1 MNNFFKLSGPVRKP
15 SLLVS
20 LAPVALL
27 LGFFIAVIVFLG
39 ASAISDFSSIAL
51 LASSGL
57 ALILSLL
64 TRGLGRRGIR
74 LGMVRSARQ
83 IMPAVP
89 MLVCIAMVATTWM
102 LSGVVPTLIEYGLMI
117 LSPQFF
123 LVVTCVVCAIISVL
137 TGSSWS
143 TIATIGVAFM
153 GIGTILGF
161 STGWIAGAIIS
172 GAYFGDKV
180 SPLSDTTVVA
190 SSACGVDLFK
200 HIRYLMLTAMPAMII
215 ALLVYLIVGLNLN
228 PTSELST
235 GHIME
240 QLNNIFVISPWTL
253 IIPVLTIALILLRVP
268 TILVLFMSAMSG
280 MIGIYIFQPQLLAQ
294 LSSSAA
300 TFGEH
305 LRFIATTLWSGAEF
319 TTGNGMF
326 DELVSTSGITGMLS
340 TISLV
345 LSAMIFGSVMIGTGM
360 LATITTALTSR
371 LRGRFAIVGSTVAG
385 GLCLNSCTAD
395 QYLSIIIGGN
405 MFRNVYRRFGLEPR
419 LLSRTLEDSVSV
431 TSVLIPWNSCGVT
444 QSTVLGVA
452 TVVYFPF
459 CIFNYLSPLMSL
471 LMAFTGFR
479 IRQTSSAPIPSPVRV
494 PSL

>member
-1 MNNFFKLSGPVRKP
+1 MLKLNGPVRTP

-20 LAPVALL
+20 LIPIVLL
-27 LGFFIAVIVFLG
+27 LCFFIAVIVFLG
-39 ASAISDFSSIAL
+39 ANAIADFSQMAL
-51 LASSGL
+51 LVCSAVALGL
-57 ALILSLL
+57 SVA
-64 TRGLGRRGIR
+64 TGGLCRRGIR
-74 LGMVRSARQ
+74 LGLVRSARQ
-83 IMPAVP
+83 ILPAVP

-102 LSGVVPTLIEYGLMI
+102 LSGVVPTLIEYGLHV
-117 LSPQFF
+117 LRPEFF
-123 LVVTCVVCAIISVL
+123 LVVACVVCALISVL

-153 GIGTILGF
+153 GIGTILGYNV
-161 STGWIAGAIIS
+161 GWIAGAIIS

-200 HIRYLMLTAMPAMII
+200 HIRYLMLTAVPAMGI
-215 ALLVYLIVGLNLN
+215 ALIVYLIVGLNLN
-228 PTSELST
+228 PTSKLTT
-235 GHIME
+235 GHIMDH
-240 QLNNIFVISPWTL
+240 IDATFTISPWTL
-253 IIPVLTIALILLRVP
+253 LIPALTVTLIISRVP
-268 TILVLFMSAMSG
+268 TIWVLFISAMAG
-280 MIGIYIFQPQLLAQ
+280 LAGIYVFQPQLVEQFA
-294 LSSSAA
+294 
-300 TFGEH
+300 GDGH
-305 LRFIATTLWSGAEF
+305 LPFIGSTLWEGHEF

-326 DELVSTSGITGMLS
+326 DSLISTSGITGMLG
-340 TISLV
+340 TIALV

-360 LATITTALTSR
+360 LGVITRALTSR

-385 GLCLNSCTAD
+385 GLCLNGCTAD

-452 TVVYFPF
+452 TIVYLPF

-479 IRQTSSAPIPSPVRV
+479 IRQSYTLPVPNRR
-494 PSL
+494 PQLT